1 MNTASS
7 RQNQNGFTLIELLCV
22 IAIIA
27 ILAAM
32 LLPAL
37 GRAKARAHRV
47 ECINNLKEQGLA
59 FQIFMHDHDGRFPM
73 QVPIREGGTL
83 EYAQNGYLVNGEFY
97 FSYHHFQV
105 LSNELSAARLVWCV
119 ADITREPAANFAAL
133 QNRNLSYFVGIT
145 ADYSK
150 PNSILA
156 GDRNVTNNL
165 AIGSIVRNAY
175 GLRWTGELHAF
186 KGNVLFADGSV
197 EQLNSGTIP
206 GPGNADLVLPST
218 PGTPGNPSQPTSPPS
233 GRTGAGSGPSGGSS
247 GSGGSGNPGGSPA
260 SRPPSPSAGAPPKA
274 PPAKDSAPGSSSGRV
289 RPTASD
295 VVGIESEASI
305 KTIPTNFVAPIKPVP
320 PGLIVE
326 APEVPVAQ
334 WLAVTVVKPLETSN
348 WLWLLYLLLLLLL
361 LLLTARVLHRRMC
374 RRKRLRNLP
383 R

>member
-1 MNTASS
+1 MNSARFRRT
-7 RQNQNGFTLIELLCV
+7 QTGFTLIELLCV

-37 GRAKARAHRV
+37 GRAKARAHRA

-59 FQIFMHDHDGRFPM
+59 FHLFMHDHDGRFPM

-105 LSNELSAARLVWCV
+105 LSNELSAARLVWCA
-119 ADITREPAANFAAL
+119 ADITRDPAANFAAL
-133 QNRNLSYFVGIT
+133 QNRNLSYFIGIN

-150 PNSILA
+150 PNSILT

-165 AIGSIVRNAY
+165 ATGSIVRNAY
-175 GLRWTGELHAF
+175 GVRWTGELHAF

-197 EQLNSGTIP
+197 EQLNSGAIP

-218 PGTPGNPSQPTSPPS
+218 PGTPGNPSQPTAPSS
-233 GRTGAGSGPSGGSS
+233 GRTGAGSGPSGGSH
-247 GSGGSGNPGGSPA
+247 GSGNPGGSPA
-260 SRPPSPSAGAPPKA
+260 SQPPAPSAGAPPKV

-289 RPTASD
+289 RTAASD
-295 VVGIESEASI
+295 VVGIESEANV
-305 KTIPTNFVAPIKPVP
+305 KTTPTNFVPPIKPIP

-334 WLAVTVVKPLETSN
+334 WLAVSVVKPLETSN

-361 LLLTARVLHRRMC
+361 LLLIARVLHRRM
-374 RRKRLRNLP
+374 RKRKRLRNLP